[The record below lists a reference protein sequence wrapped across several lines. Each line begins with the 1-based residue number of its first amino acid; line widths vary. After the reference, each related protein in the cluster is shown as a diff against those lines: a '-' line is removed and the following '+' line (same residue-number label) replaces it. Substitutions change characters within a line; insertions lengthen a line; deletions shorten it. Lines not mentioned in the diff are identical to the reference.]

1 MNNHRKEVDE
11 LYKFLISELN
21 KSINELNS
29 IKPLNEELN
38 DIVEKFVELLKRN
51 INKVEIELKN
61 LHENTSW
68 DNLVVAFFGITN
80 AGKSTII
87 ETLRARFDSY
97 REQNSDGMIVGNG
110 MADFTK
116 HCQEYNLSINDKK
129 FTLIDVPGIEGNE
142 DEFREEITKALK
154 KAHCIFYVNGE
165 NKKPDAAMAKKIHK
179 YLSDWVNV
187 YSIYNIRGGV
197 SNYDEESERIN
208 LKTDNSNKIEEEIKT
223 TLSDALGYVYKG
235 NISTQGLIALCAVA
249 SFHPNLQNTLGKTQC
264 KFLKYFGSNE
274 VMFKFSN
281 FEEVENLID
290 EKSKNYKTEILIANK
305 GKLIGLV
312 KKSISDIK
320 KRINIEQDN
329 IEKYKDA
336 LSKFETDIDSCFN
349 NCKGKISKE
358 LISSYYDLYDKIRE
372 RIYSLIDRENITNE
386 SVNRIVNYELYRF
399 NSDCVSIITNTI
411 KKLENDIL
419 KRQKEMKILQTK
431 IQYKNNN
438 LLKLNLQVDGALK
451 ELKIKFSDVFSSIID
466 VGGFALTGAL
476 FGPIGILV
484 GALIGGVFS
493 ISKKTIFGDGGKGKA
508 KNKIENELRKSYGDN
523 LPLLKKQISIL
534 NKNIDNSRDKIINQ
548 IKDEKHNLLSFSKTI
563 NMTRISLEKF
573 VTNLKY

>member
-1 MNNHRKEVDE
+1 MNNDRKEVDE

-29 IKPLNEELN
+29 IKPLNEKLN

-87 ETLRARFDSY
+87 ETLRARFDSF

-110 MADFTK
+110 TADFTK

-235 NISTQGLIALCAVA
+235 NISGYI
-249 SFHPNLQNTLGKTQC
+249 
-264 KFLKYFGSNE
+264 
-274 VMFKFSN
+274 
-281 FEEVENLID
+281 
-290 EKSKNYKTEILIANK
+290 
-305 GKLIGLV
+305 
-312 KKSISDIK
+312 
-320 KRINIEQDN
+320 RNI
-329 IEKYKDA
+329 
-336 LSKFETDIDSCFN
+336 F
-349 NCKGKISKE
+349 
-358 LISSYYDLYDKIRE
+358 
-372 RIYSLIDRENITNE
+372 RIYGGSRGIYGI
-386 SVNRIVNYELYRF
+386 VCGRIG
-399 NSDCVSIITNTI
+399 S
-411 KKLENDIL
+411 
-419 KRQKEMKILQTK
+419 KIC
-431 IQYKNNN
+431 
-438 LLKLNLQVDGALK
+438 
-451 ELKIKFSDVFSSIID
+451 
-466 VGGFALTGAL
+466 
-476 FGPIGILV
+476 
-484 GALIGGVFS
+484 
-493 ISKKTIFGDGGKGKA
+493 
-508 KNKIENELRKSYGDN
+508 R
-523 LPLLKKQISIL
+523 
-534 NKNIDNSRDKIINQ
+534 
-548 IKDEKHNLLSFSKTI
+548 
-563 NMTRISLEKF
+563 
-573 VTNLKY
+573 

>member
-1 MNNHRKEVDE
+1 MNNHRKEVDK

-29 IKPLNEELN
+29 IKPLNEELK
-38 DIVEKFVELLKRN
+38 DIVEEFVKLLTRN
-51 INKVEIELKN
+51 INEVEIELKN

-87 ETLRARFDSY
+87 ETFRARFDSF

-110 MADFTK
+110 TSDFTK
-116 HCQEYNLSINDKK
+116 HCQEYKLSINDKK

-197 SNYDEESERIN
+197 SNYDEECERIN
-208 LKTDNSNKIEEEIKT
+208 LKTDNSNKVEEEIKT

-249 SFHPNLQNTLGKTQC
+249 SFHPSLQNTLGKTQC

-274 VMFKFSN
+274 AMFKFSN

-312 KKSISDIK
+312 RKSISDIK
-320 KRINIEQDN
+320 GRINIEQDN

-336 LSKFETDIDSCFN
+336 LSKFETYIDSRFN
-349 NCKGKISKE
+349 NCKCKISQD
-358 LISSYYDLYDKIRE
+358 LISSYYVLYDRIRGG
-372 RIYSLIDRENITNE
+372 IYSLIDKENITNDA
-386 SVNRIVNYELYRF
+386 VNRIINSELSRF
-399 NSDCVSIITNTI
+399 NSDCVSIITNAI

-419 KRQKEMKILQTK
+419 ERQKEMQVLQTK

-438 LLKLNLQVDGALK
+438 LLKLNLQVDGALE

-466 VGGFALTGAL
+466 VVGFALTGAL

-484 GALIGGVFS
+484 GALIGGVLS
-493 ISKKTIFGDGGKGKA
+493 IFKKTIFGDGGKGKA
-508 KNKIENELRKSYGDN
+508 KNKIENELRKSYRDN
-523 LPLLKKQISIL
+523 LPLLEKQISIL
-534 NKNIDNSRDKIINQ
+534 KTNIDNSRDKIINQ

>member
-1 MNNHRKEVDE
+1 MNNHRKEVNE

-29 IKPLNEELN
+29 IKPLNEELK
-38 DIVEKFVELLKRN
+38 DIVEEFVKLLTRN
-51 INKVEIELKN
+51 INEVEIELKN

-87 ETLRARFDSY
+87 ETFRARFDSF

-110 MADFTK
+110 TADFTK
-116 HCQEYNLSINDKK
+116 HCQEYNMSINDKK

-165 NKKPDAAMAKKIHK
+165 NKKPDATMAKKIHK

-197 SNYDEESERIN
+197 SNYDEECERIN
-208 LKTDNSNKIEEEIKT
+208 LKTNNSNKIEEEIKT

-249 SFHPNLQNTLGKTQC
+249 SFHPSLQNTLGKTQC

-274 VMFKFSN
+274 AMFKFSN

-320 KRINIEQDN
+320 GRINIEQDN

-336 LSKFETDIDSCFN
+336 LSKFETYIDSIFN
-349 NCKGKISKE
+349 NCKVKISQD
-358 LISSYYDLYDKIRE
+358 LISSYYDLYDRIRE
-372 RIYSLIDRENITNE
+372 GIYRLIDKENITNE
-386 SVNRIVNYELYRF
+386 AVNRIINSELSRF
-399 NSDCVSIITNTI
+399 NSDCVSIITNAI

-419 KRQKEMKILQTK
+419 KRQKEMQVLQTK

-438 LLKLNLQVDGALK
+438 LLKFNLQVDGALD
-451 ELKIKFSDVFSSIID
+451 ELKIKFSDVFSSIVD
-466 VGGFALTGAL
+466 VVGFALTGAL

-484 GALIGGVFS
+484 GALIGGVLS
-493 ISKKTIFGDGGKGKA
+493 ILKKTIFGDGGKGKA

-523 LPLLKKQISIL
+523 LPLLNKQISIL
-534 NKNIDNSRDKIINQ
+534 NINIDNSRDKIINQ